1 MDDPRMHDY
10 NKDSK
15 IRDFIKAVEDQA
27 QHYATN
33 NIIMTMGSD
42 FQYTN
47 ARVWYKNLD
56 KLIKYVNALQNN
68 GSKIHTFYS
77 TPSCYLKSLNEA
89 GKIWTSK
96 SDDFFPYASDPHAFW
111 TGYFTSRQKK
121 K

>member
-68 GSKIHTFYS
+68 R
-77 TPSCYLKSLNEA
+77 SCQ
-89 GKIWTSK
+89 T
-96 SDDFFPYASDPHAFW
+96 
-111 TGYFTSRQKK
+111 KK
-121 K
+121 KLLRFCLKWNKMISIPYRLII